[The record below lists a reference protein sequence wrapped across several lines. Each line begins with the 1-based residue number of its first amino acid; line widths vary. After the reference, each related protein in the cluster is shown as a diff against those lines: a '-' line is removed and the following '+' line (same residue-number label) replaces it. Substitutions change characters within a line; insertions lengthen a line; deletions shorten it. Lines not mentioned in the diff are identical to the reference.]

1 MIVEIALVGLNR
13 LEISTGTDEKFLMN
27 TYFCSDVQLNLLT
40 CLCMV

>member
-13 LEISTGTDEKFLMN
+13 LEISTGTDEKFLMK
-27 TYFCSDVQLNLLT
+27 TYFCSDVQFNLLT